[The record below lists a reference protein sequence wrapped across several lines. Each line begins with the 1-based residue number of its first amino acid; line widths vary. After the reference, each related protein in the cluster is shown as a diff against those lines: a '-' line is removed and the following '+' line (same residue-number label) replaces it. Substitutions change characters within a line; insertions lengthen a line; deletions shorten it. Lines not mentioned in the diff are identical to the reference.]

1 MMICSRVFGVEMEGK
16 QTDILVAYADML
28 NHKRPR
34 QTSWFYDDQ
43 RKGFV
48 IDALSDIKL
57 GEQVYDSYGRKCN
70 TRFLLNYGF
79 MNPNNDGDEFPFR
92 AALDSEN
99 DENYQTKKALLG
111 TEPSSRSYRMLAS
124 INEENT

>member
-1 MMICSRVFGVEMEGK
+1 
-16 QTDILVAYADML
+16 ML

-92 AALDSEN
+92 VALDSEN